1 MRKANCIKKAY
12 DKPYYVIEIFTIRD
26 TISTSSIDDGDD
38 PMFPEG
44 YDEDGK
50 IF

>member
-1 MRKANCIKKAY
+1 MRKFNDNKKLY
-12 DKPYYVIEIFTIRD
+12 TQPYYEIERFTICD
-26 TISTSSIDDGDD
+26 AISTSSIDDGDE

-50 IF
+50 IY